1 MTTSPSRRSIPR
13 RPLPSSKIRGHLR
26 KLSYLVV
33 ALLALPAWSG
43 ERSASISG
51 YVRNMGGVPQMG
63 AAVEILGSALNT
75 LRVFTDEKGFFSA
88 AGLAPG
94 TYSVRVSA
102 PTFLPTLRE
111 KIGVRAGATV
121 LLNLTL
127 NTIFDAVQFAPRRGT
142 VDDGDWEWVLRST
155 ANRPVLRVLADGSPV
170 VVAKPKPESQL
181 RGMLSFVAGSASDG
195 FGSVSEMSTGFL
207 VEKSVFS
214 SDTLRLHGDVG
225 YGAGTPNAVVRT
237 SYKHQMANG
246 STPEIAFT
254 MRRLSSPNAALR
266 NANLQSLALNTYDD
280 VAIGDVLE
288 LKFGSELESIQF
300 MGKVNAFRPFGSIA
314 AHLSP
319 DTIVEYRYSTARPDR
334 RVDKGF
340 ASAPADLSE
349 ADPRMSIAGF
359 APYLEKARH
368 QEFALAHREGKT
380 NMQAAVYH
388 DRIAN
393 PALTGVG
400 EFSESNGE
408 VLPDPYS
415 GTFTYR
421 GRNFETTGMRLV
433 VGRKLTSDVVATLDY
448 AYGGV
453 LDLKGAETGLRDVHN
468 GSIVRYRHA
477 LAGKLS
483 GCTPGTKTHWIASY
497 GWTSGRALTPVDMFN
512 ASAGQAD
519 PFLDLFFRQPIP
531 GTGTL
536 PGRMDLLV
544 EIRNLLAQG
553 YVPVI
558 GQDGQTVYLVQS
570 ARAVRGGVAFSF

>member
-1 MTTSPSRRSIPR
+1 M
-13 RPLPSSKIRGHLR
+13 R
-26 KLSYLVV
+26 KLGYLVI
-33 ALLALPAWSG
+33 ALLALPAWSV

-51 YVRNMGGVPQMG
+51 YVRNMSGVPQMG
-63 AAVEILGSALNT
+63 AAVEILGTALQG

-88 AGLAPG
+88 AGLTPG
-94 TYSVRVSA
+94 VYTVKVSA

-111 KIGVRAGATV
+111 KVGLRAGASV

-127 NTIFDAVQFAPRRGT
+127 NTIFDAVQFAPRRGN

-170 VVAKPKPESQL
+170 VVGKTKSGSDL
-181 RGMLSFVAGSASDG
+181 RGMLSFVAGSSSNG
-195 FGSVSEMSTGFL
+195 FGSVSDVSTGFL
-207 VEKSVFS
+207 VEKSLFS
-214 SDTLRLHGDVG
+214 SDTLRLHGDLG
-225 YGAGTPNAVVRT
+225 YGPGLPNAVVRT

-246 STPEIAFT
+246 SSPEIAFT
-254 MRRLSSPNAALR
+254 MRRLSSPDLGLH
-266 NANLQSLALNTYDD
+266 NANLQALALHTSDD
-280 VAIGDVLE
+280 LTVGDVLE
-288 LKFGSELESIQF
+288 LKFGSELDSIQF

-314 AHLSP
+314 AHLSR
-319 DTIVEYRYSTARPDR
+319 DTVVEYRYSSSRPDR
-334 RVDKGF
+334 RAEKGF

-349 ADPRMSIAGF
+349 ADPRLSIAGF
-359 APYLEKARH
+359 TPSLERAHH
-368 QEFALAHREGKT
+368 QEFAISHREGKT
-380 NMQAAVYH
+380 NMQLATYS
-388 DRIAN
+388 DRIAD

-400 EFSESNGE
+400 EFSETNGE
-408 VLPDPYS
+408 VLPDVYS

-421 GRNFETTGMRLV
+421 GRNFDTRGMRLV
-433 VGRKLTSDVVATLDY
+433 VERKLTSDVLATVDY

-453 LDLKGAETGLRDVHN
+453 LDLNRSDTSLQDVRN
-468 GSIVRYRHA
+468 LSAVRYRHA

-531 GTGTL
+531 GTGPL
-536 PGRMDLLV
+536 PGRMDVLI

-553 YVPVI
+553 YVPVFA
-558 GQDGQTVYLVQS
+558 QDHRTVYLVQS